1 MLEFI
6 VLGKIP
12 GTNIQVTLAWFVLIV
27 FGLLIYAD
35 LKLHNRN
42 YLVTD
47 KSKPSDSTKKTFV

>member
-12 GTNIQVTLAWFVLIV
+12 GTNIQVTLAWFVLII
-27 FGLLIYAD
+27 FGLLIYVD

-47 KSKPSDSTKKTFV
+47 KSKPNCSTKKTSV